1 MDYLWVRS
9 ADALAIRG
17 AVAIILGLLALLLP
31 GPTFLVL
38 TIAFGTFAMIDGLL
52 ALVALFD
59 RNRTMSRGWLALEAA
74 AGILVGILALFRPGI
89 TALSLVYLIGAW
101 AIVTGIFKIATA
113 IRLRKR
119 IQREWLLVLSGIVSI
134 IFGGILALSPL
145 PGIMGLMW
153 ALGIFGLVFGTMLVV
168 AAFRLRRLDDIAEHR
183 RAA

>member
-31 GPTFLVL
+31 GATFLVL
-38 TIAFGTFAMIDGLL
+38 TIAFGVFAMIDGLL

-74 AGILVGILALFRPGI
+74 AGIFIGILALFRPGI

-101 AIVTGIFKIATA
+101 AIVTGIFKIAMA
-113 IRLRKR
+113 IRLRKT

-134 IFGGILALSPL
+134 IFGGILAVSPL
-145 PGIMGLMW
+145 PGVMGLMW
-153 ALGIFGLVFGTMLVV
+153 ALGIFGLVFGTMQVV
-168 AAFRLRRLDDIAEHR
+168 AAFRLRRVDDIAEHR